1 MIKGLKAK
9 LRFAIYAFILIA
21 CAFTVGY
28 FIAAL
33 IFRVTGQPPELL
45 RYVISGFT
53 GLLFLWSAF
62 SLKPYKE
69 DKWIAGIFDALE
81 NIAQGNFNVQIEK
94 DNHGFH
100 GFLDELVERFNKI
113 AQGLGSMETLR
124 QNFVADVS
132 HEIQSPLT
140 SISGYAA
147 LLENDALTHAERMH
161 YIQIIQVESKRLSKL
176 SANLL
181 KLSSLDIGVTSLSL
195 TKFRLDK
202 QIQNIS
208 ILLEPQWSKKNLLL
222 DVELDK
228 VTIYADEEL
237 LSQVWIN
244 LMHNAIKFT
253 PEGGTIHIVLTRDM
267 EKISCTMADTGVGIA
282 LEDQLHIFERFYKVD
297 KSRDRSLGGNGLGLS
312 MVRKIVE
319 LHGGKVTL
327 ESEIGKGSAFTVSLP
342 VTD

>member
-9 LRFAIYAFILIA
+9 LHFALNSFILIA

-33 IFRVTGQPPELL
+33 LFKVTGQPPELL
-45 RYVISGFT
+45 RYIISGFI
-53 GLLFLWSAF
+53 GLLFLWAAF

-69 DKWIAGIFDALE
+69 DKWIAGMFDALE
-81 NIAQGNFNVQIEK
+81 NMAQGNFNVQIEK
-94 DNHGFH
+94 DNHGF
-100 GFLDELVERFNKI
+100 LDELTERINII

-202 QIQNIS
+202 QLQNIS

-222 DVELDK
+222 EAELDK

-237 LSQVWIN
+237 LSQMWIN

-253 PEGGTIHIVLTRDM
+253 TEGGTIHIALTRDT

-282 LEDQLHIFERFYKVD
+282 PEDQLHIFERFYKVD
-297 KSRDRSLGGNGLGLS
+297 KSRDRTIGGNGLGLS

-327 ESEIGKGSAFTVSLP
+327 ESEIGKGSTFTVSLP
-342 VTD
+342 VSD